1 MLSQIRMQVS
11 SHLFITLY
19 IYFGANLFI
28 CDTDKKFMSLGINM
42 KAYTGMSEL
51 SKKLKMTD
59 RPDDYMI
66 ADPHV
71 SRLISSLSQ

>member
-1 MLSQIRMQVS
+1 M
-11 SHLFITLY
+11 
-19 IYFGANLFI
+19 I
-28 CDTDKKFMSLGINM
+28 CNIDKKFMSLGINM

-71 SRLISSLSQ
+71 SRLISSLS